1 MVDKTYT
8 AYAEEG
14 DCMSK
19 HQNRVLRGLR
29 RKALTSA
36 EIIERYRLVRP
47 ADVIAKLRAKGH
59 HIVTLP
65 RGPSRMAIYV
75 LLSEAT

>member
-8 AYAEEG
+8 ADAEEG
-14 DCMSK
+14 GCMSK

-59 HIVTLP
+59 HIVALP

-75 LLSEAT
+75 LMREAT

>member
-1 MVDKTYT
+1 MVHETNT
-8 AYAEEG
+8 AYAEKRG
-14 DCMSK
+14 CMSK
-19 HQNRVLRGLR
+19 HQHRVLRGLR

-36 EIIERYRLVRP
+36 EIIERFGLIRP

-75 LLSEAT
+75 LLSEA